1 MTTYFNIVHHISG
14 RIRLRLS
21 PSLLA
26 QPLARDAQKLT
37 QQILAINGI
46 DEIRLNP
53 MVGSVVIEYN
63 PAIIQ
68 PALWEQ
74 WVREY
79 DQDSKLENLLQNWQ
93 THCELATEKHSRVS
107 SNY

>member
-26 QPLARDAQKLT
+26 QPLASSAQKLT

-74 WVREY
+74 Y
-79 DQDSKLENLLQNWQ
+79 SKLENLLQNWQ
-93 THCELATEKHSRVS
+93 THCERATEKHGRVS